1 MKNKFLE
8 TELKLSPGI
17 DPGRIIINLAKR
29 FNFRS
34 IVLDDIDRIEDSEG
48 GLIARIGNLA
58 CGIDAEAILKEDATP
73 QGYAA
78 VLCMYTG
85 PVIGFLDGEKKI
97 AQAKLSAHVLQNIC
111 HGRILRKIERHGY
124 TPEWWPF
131 EDTY

>member
-17 DPGRIIINLAKR
+17 DPGKIIINLAKR

-48 GLIARIGNLA
+48 ELIARIGNLA
-58 CGIDAEAILKEDATP
+58 GGIDAEATIMEDATP

-85 PVIGFLDGEKKI
+85 PVVGFSEGRKQI
-97 AQAKLSAHVLQNIC
+97 IRAHLSAHVLQNIC
-111 HGRILRKIERHGY
+111 HGRILRKAERYGR

-131 EDTY
+131 EDSY